1 MRGAWLIAR
10 KDLVVLLKRSPGT
23 LLALVGYPLLVAVL
37 VGLALD
43 GTERTPRLALVNED
57 TSSRT
62 VLVGSQRLSA
72 DDYADRLGQ
81 SVDVST
87 LNGADA
93 ASALDDGRVSAVL
106 TIPEGF
112 IGDLQSG
119 GASPPRLE
127 LATSRRDPLA
137 AEAIERRVESA
148 LFGLNQSLS
157 ADYVS
162 QVRRLVRI
170 LIDGGQV
177 QVFGQGGTALGLVA
191 TRQTV
196 ADTQNAL
203 RAIGQGPLANTLD
216 PLALFV
222 EQTTRNLEL
231 AGEVAESI
239 GAPIELEVTSRQ
251 EQREPLSAFG
261 LAAALT
267 LALGLAAA
275 LLAAGSVAS
284 ERDDGTLSRLLRGP
298 VSPLGLTAAKIL
310 VSAALA
316 ALVAMIALA
325 LVALTTDVPI
335 DRWHLWPLAV
345 GLAGLFFGAIGALIG
360 ALARDGR
367 SALLITL
374 MLGLPLIFLGIVP
387 LDGHL
392 ETALQTVGI
401 APIFESF
408 QTLLIEPAIPGR
420 FWWTL
425 GIVAASS
432 IAVWLL
438 SGLSIHRRVRA

>member
-37 VGLALD
+37 VGLALE
-43 GTERTPRLALVNED
+43 GSERTPRLALVNED
-57 TSSRT
+57 TSTRT
-62 VLVGSQRLSA
+62 VLVGSERLSA
-72 DDYADRLGQ
+72 DDYADRLGE
-81 SVDVST
+81 SVDVADLSRT
-87 LNGADA
+87 DA
-93 ASALDDGRVSAVL
+93 ASALEDGRVSAVL
-106 TIPEGF
+106 TIPAGF
-112 IGDLQSG
+112 VADLQSG
-119 GASPPRLE
+119 GARPPRLE

-148 LFGLNQSLS
+148 LFGVNQSLS
-157 ADYVS
+157 TDYVS

-177 QVFGQGGTALGLVA
+177 QVFGEGGKALGLTA

-196 ADTQNAL
+196 ADTQQAL
-203 RAIGQGPLANTLD
+203 RAIGQDPLADSLD
-216 PLALFV
+216 PLGRFV
-222 EQTTRNLEL
+222 DQTTRNLEL
-231 AGEVAESI
+231 AGQVAESI

-275 LLAAGSVAS
+275 LLAAGALAS
-284 ERDDGTLSRLLRGP
+284 ERDDGTLPRLIRGP
-298 VSPLGLTAAKIL
+298 VSPLALAAAKML
-310 VSAALA
+310 VAAALA
-316 ALVAMIALA
+316 ALVALIALV
-325 LVALTTDVPI
+325 LVALFTDIAV

-345 GLAGLFFGAIGALIG
+345 GLAGLSFGGVGALIG

-374 MLGLPLIFLGIVP
+374 MVGLPLVFLGIVP
-387 LDGHL
+387 LEGRV
-392 ETALQTVGI
+392 ETALQTVGV
-401 APIFESF
+401 APVFDAF
-408 QTLLIEPAIPGR
+408 QTLLIEPTIPER

-425 GIVAASS
+425 GV
-432 IAVWLL
+432 IAVSSLALWLL